1 MKRSGKKYNRVVI
14 KIGSSILCSDGQ
26 RIDEAVF
33 KGIACQIANLV
44 EIGTEVV
51 IVSSGAIALG
61 MHHLGLMDRPK
72 ELFYLQA
79 AAAVG
84 QTDLMNSYAKHF
96 SFKNTLKTAQLLLTW
111 DDFSNHTRYINAKNT
126 LNTLLKLK
134 TIPIINENDTVSTEE
149 IKFGDNDKLSA
160 LVASLISADLL
171 IILSDVEGLWD
182 ADKKVIRVVDT
193 INDKIKQLA
202 CPTDKKRCVGGM
214 ITKIEAAKIA
224 VNSGIPCLIVNG
236 KKAEVI
242 EDSVREPGA
251 HGTLFVPKEG
261 YLTEKDRWIAYGT
274 RPKGLIFVDPGAQ
287 KALHAKKSLLS
298 VGVKCFK
305 GNFEAGDII
314 SICDIDKVE
323 FARGKTGVSSKLLEK
338 VCGQHSDKEV
348 VHCDNIVF
356 TE

>member
-1 MKRSGKKYNRVVI
+1 LKQSGRKYNRIVV
-14 KIGSSILCSDGQ
+14 KIGSSILCSEGE
-26 RIDEAVF
+26 RIDDAVF
-33 KGIACQIANLV
+33 KGIAAQISNLV
-44 EIGTEVV
+44 KNGTEVV

-61 MHHLGLMDRPK
+61 MHHLGLTDRPK

-84 QTDLMNSYAKHF
+84 QTDLMNSYSRFFKD
-96 SFKNTLKTAQLLLTW
+96 SFKTAQLLLTW
-111 DDFSNHTRYINAKNT
+111 EDFSNHTRYLNAKNT
-126 LNTLLKLK
+126 VNTLLRLK
-134 TIPIINENDTVSTEE
+134 TVPIINENDTVSTDE

-171 IILSDVEGLWD
+171 IILSDIDGLWD
-182 ADKKVIRVVDT
+182 AEKKVIRVVDK
-193 INDKIKQLA
+193 IDHAIKQLA

-236 KKAEVI
+236 KKTAVI
-242 EDSVREPGA
+242 EDSVREPGT
-251 HGTLFVPKEG
+251 HGTLFVSKEG
-261 YLTEKDRWIAYGT
+261 YLNEKDRWIAYGT
-274 RPKGLIFVDPGAQ
+274 KPKGYIFVDDGAR
-287 KALHAKKSLLS
+287 KAILAKKSLLS
-298 VGVKCFK
+298 VGVRCCK
-305 GNFEAGDII
+305 GTFENGDIV
-314 SICDIDKVE
+314 SLCDSFKNE
-323 FARGKTGVSSKLLEK
+323 FARGKAGISSKQLEK